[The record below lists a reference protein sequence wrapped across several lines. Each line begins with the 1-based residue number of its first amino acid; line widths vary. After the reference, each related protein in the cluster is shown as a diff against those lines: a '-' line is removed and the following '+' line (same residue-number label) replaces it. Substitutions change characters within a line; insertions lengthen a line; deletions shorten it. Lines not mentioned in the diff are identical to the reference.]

1 MMRLVYFRCQFW
13 ILICSIRCMP
23 LYKLNDKEPILPD
36 DGKYWVAPDA
46 NVIGDVLMKKNSSVW
61 FSSTLRGDC
70 ERITLG
76 ENSNVQDGSVLHTD
90 ISFPLNIG
98 KDVTVG
104 HQVMLHGCEIGDNSL
119 IGIGAVVLNGAK
131 IGKNCLIGSK
141 TLIGEKKEIPDNSM
155 VIGIPG
161 KVIKTI
167 DSDMEIFLKASADHY
182 CENWKNFN
190 QNLKLIK

>member
-23 LYKLNDKEPILPD
+23 IYKLNDKEPILPD

-90 ISFPLNIG
+90 IGFPLNIG

-104 HQVMLHGCEIGDNSL
+104 HQVMLHGCEIGSNSL

-190 QNLKLIK
+190 QNLKLVK

>member
-1 MMRLVYFRCQFW
+1 MMLLAYFRCQFW

-23 LYKLNDKEPILPD
+23 IYKLNDKEPILPD

-161 KVIKTI
+161 KVIKKI